1 MKGKR
6 KWIASAVSLAMIL
19 GCMALPVSA
28 DGVTYVNRSWD
39 SEQKK
44 VVSTVETC
52 QSYSALTSIA
62 PESGWYYVNETIGE
76 GLAGLAVWSSITIGS
91 GKTVNIILGDNAKIN
106 TGTIIVQYGATLNI
120 YAENVKDAGKIQA
133 IGSSNSPGIGGGS
146 KNHGNINIYGGTIE
160 ATGGENCAGI
170 GTCDEDNY
178 NHALCGII
186 SIYGGNITAKGGE
199 DGAGIGGGEDADAG
213 SIVIYGGKITATGG
227 SRAAGIGSGYDP
239 DEDEV
244 GIIKIHGGEITATG
258 GSNAAGIGSGKGGV
272 DTNIKTG
279 SVTITGGTIKAQGGV
294 SAAGIGSGDDTDCGM
309 TISIKGGDITAT
321 GGINPDSDSSYGA
334 AGIGSGASAELTG
347 TISISGGKVT
357 ANGSGK
363 LNIVD
368 PYAVNGKREHY
379 GGAGIGAGH
388 RGNVEKNGKIIISG
402 GEITAVGAAGAA
414 AIGAGSDSNDSS
426 HIGSEMEGTIA
437 ISGGKLNLS
446 VTNSETRTPFVGQ
459 GINGDPVAD
468 GNITLA
474 TSFEVHYAGQEPV
487 LAADRVST
495 CKSYS
500 TSDSQVL
507 VIQECAH
514 QGTYTPAGSE
524 KHHLNCKYCG
534 YECYQNHTIE
544 NGRCAICGYNQEY
557 DVPTIIGYGMRLD
570 GKITLEY
577 FVGLPSDMTPASY
590 DQLYMTFEGNNMDS
604 TKQYPVSSE
613 KSPKANGY
621 VVELDICAIQM
632 ADKFTPTIHYSLAS
646 GGNVSTAIGEPFCAQ
661 DYISYGLSKF
671 SGSDLAVV
679 KALADYGYYS
689 QKYLSEI
696 NGWTIG
702 DQYAE
707 VTVHDSDYSNLIWTT
722 VKSAASNY
730 KLSVENGGDISSA
743 TYSMKFGSEISI
755 VVYLTP
761 ANGQSIDTVT
771 VDGKTVTPRKSGD
784 KYIVTIPGIKV
795 TELKKNH
802 TVVYGNYSMTVSPLS
817 YAYDILTYGT
827 RDSGKNL
834 VCAMAKLANACQEI

>member
-6 KWIASAVSLAMIL
+6 RWIATAVSLAMIL

-28 DGVTYVNRSWD
+28 DGVTYVSRSWD

-52 QSYSALTSIA
+52 QSYSALTSIT
-62 PESGWYYVNETIGE
+62 PDSGWYYVNETIG
-76 GLAGLAVWSSITIGS
+76 AGISSVAWSLIVIDS
-91 GKTVNIILGDNAKIN
+91 GKTVNLILGDNAELL
-106 TGTIIVQYGATLNI
+106 TSSIVVKYGATLNI
-120 YAENVKDAGKIQA
+120 YAENAKDAGTIQA
-133 IGSSNSPGIGGGS
+133 TGSTNSPGIGGGS
-146 KNHGNINIYGGTIE
+146 AGNHGNINIYGGTIK
-160 ATGGENCAGI
+160 ATGGKDCAGI

-178 NHALCGII
+178 GHAKCGVIA
-186 SIYGGNITAKGGE
+186 IYGGNVTATGGE

-213 SIVIYGGKITATGG
+213 SIKIYGGKITAQGG
-227 SRAAGIGSGYDP
+227 SDAAGIGSGYDP
-239 DEDEV
+239 DEDDV

-258 GSNAAGIGSGKGGV
+258 GSNAAGIGSGKGGI

-309 TISIKGGDITAT
+309 LISIQGGDITAT
-321 GGINPDSDSSYGA
+321 GGINPNSDSSYGA

-357 ANGSGK
+357 AKGSGK

-388 RGNVEKNGKIIISG
+388 RGNVESTGAIRISG

-414 AIGAGSDSNDSS
+414 AIGAGSPANDSW
-426 HIGSEMEGTIA
+426 GAGGEMEGTIA
-437 ISGGKLNLS
+437 ITGGKLSLS
-446 VTNSETRTPFVGQ
+446 INSSESRTPFIGQ
-459 GINGDPVAD
+459 GINGDPIED
-468 GNITLA
+468 GQITLA

-487 LAADRVST
+487 LAGNRIST
-495 CKSYS
+495 CNAYC

-514 QGTYTPAGSE
+514 QGAYTPAGSE

-570 GKITLEY
+570 GKITLEF

-590 DQLYMTFEGNNMDS
+590 DQLYMTFEGQNMVS
-604 TKQYPVSSE
+604 SKQYPVSSE

-621 VVELDICAIQM
+621 VVELDISSIQM
-632 ADKFTPTIHYSLAS
+632 AEKFTPTIHYSLAS

-661 DYISYGLSKF
+661 DYISHGIAKF
-671 SGSDLAVV
+671 SGDDLQIV

-689 QKYLSEI
+689 QRYLSEI

-722 VKSAASNY
+722 VKGAASNY

-743 TYSMKFGSEISI
+743 TYSMKFGSEMSI
-755 VVYLTP
+755 IVYLTP
-761 ANGQSIDTVT
+761 ANGQTIDSVT
-771 VDGKTVTPRKSGD
+771 VDGKTVTPRQSGD
-784 KYIVTIPGIKV
+784 KFIVTIPGIKV
-795 TELKKNH
+795 TELKKSH

-827 RDSGKNL
+827 KDSGKNL
-834 VCAMAKLANACQEI
+834 VCALAKLANACQEI